1 MAVKLRLSRMGRS
14 HRAFFRLNAID
25 SRSARDGS
33 VIEQLGHH
41 DPLEKDL
48 AKEFVANLDR
58 CKYWLDH
65 GAIPSERVS
74 SLLKK
79 AGIEHKQLRLPKPGK
94 PKPAAAAPEGEKKA
108 AAPAPAA
115 STEAAPA
122 QAEAKKEETPSA

>member
-14 HRAFFRLNAID
+14 HKAFFRLNAID
-25 SRSARDGS
+25 SRSPRDGS
-33 VIEQLGHH
+33 VIEELGFH
-41 DPLEKDL
+41 DPLVKDPS
-48 AKEFVANLDR
+48 KEFVANLDR

-94 PKPAAAAPEGEKKA
+94 PKPVAAAPEGEKKA
-108 AAPAPAA
+108 EAPAV
-115 STEAAPA
+115 APGGPGMTA
-122 QAEAKKEETPSA
+122 PS